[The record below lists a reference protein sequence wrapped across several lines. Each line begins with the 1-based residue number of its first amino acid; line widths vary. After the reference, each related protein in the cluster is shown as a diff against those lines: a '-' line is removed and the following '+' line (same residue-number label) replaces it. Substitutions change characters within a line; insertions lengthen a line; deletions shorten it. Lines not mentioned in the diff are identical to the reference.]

1 MIRRPPKF
9 TLTDTLFPYA
19 PLFRSVPA
27 SSRPPGMA
35 DDAFATEVSEGVR
48 ALTASAPGLVLVVV
62 LLASTAVAQLGRLL
76 AIARE
81 RSEEHTSEL
90 QSLMRTSYAVFCL
103 KKKKQYYTSLAS
115 DNQVDNN
122 NL

>member
-27 SSRPPGMA
+27 ASRPPGMA

-81 RSEEHTSEL
+81 AETTFARARGLSRRPAL
-90 QSLMRTSYAVFCL
+90 VAAVAE
-103 KKKKQYYTSLAS
+103 SAVVAS
-115 DNQVDNN
+115 TCSVIGIAAT
-122 NL
+122 